1 MYFHFRHYTSRE
13 IFEGVR
19 ENQGFDVGFDEYPEA
34 LMAVF
39 NGSSA
44 KDVTVTFQCRRNG
57 KALLRITR
65 ALYGGAK
72 KIEVLRLNFTRS
84 PKSVV
89 DEHVAAQKARL
100 RKKGGRSGRI

>member
-1 MYFHFRHYTSRE
+1 
-13 IFEGVR
+13 
-19 ENQGFDVGFDEYPEA
+19 
-34 LMAVF
+34 MAVF

-44 KDVTVTFQCRRNG
+44 RDVTVTLQCRRDG

-65 ALYGGAK
+65 SLYGGAK

-89 DEHVAAQKARL
+89 DEHVAAWKARV
-100 RKKGGRSGRI
+100 RKAGTSKHKQ